1 MGKQLFYEQL
11 KSYLIWLEQR
21 ERSESTRSQYKKAF
35 LDYLNYMEE
44 EGPDRE
50 GILKYKQLLETKYQ
64 PISVN
69 AKLAALNGFFT
80 YIGRND
86 LRVRLLKI
94 QNKAYSSVDKELTKA
109 EYLRLVKA
117 AEAKKDKRFSLL
129 LQTICSTGIRV
140 SELQFITAEAVVRG
154 EAIVSLKGKTRTIL
168 IPGKL
173 RKALRS
179 YINRN
184 KITSGAV
191 FVTKSGK
198 PLDRSNIWRM
208 MKSLCKD
215 ANVNEDKV
223 FPHNL
228 RHLFAR
234 AFYAIDKDI
243 AKLADV
249 LGHSNINTTRIYI
262 MTTGKEH
269 LRRMNALGLV
279 ILEK

>member
-1 MGKQLFYEQL
+1 MGKQFLYEQL
-11 KSYLIWLEQR
+11 TSYLIWLEQM
-21 ERSESTRSQYKKAF
+21 ERSESTRSQYKKAV
-35 LDYLNYMEE
+35 LDYLNYMEGE
-44 EGPDRE
+44 EPDKE
-50 GILKYKQLLETKYQ
+50 GVLKYKQLLEKKYQ

-69 AKLAALNGFFT
+69 AKIAALNGYFT

-86 LRVRLLKI
+86 LRVKLLKI
-94 QNKAYSSVDKELTKA
+94 QNKAYSSADKELTKA
-109 EYLRLVKA
+109 EYIRLVRA
-117 AEAKKDKRFSLL
+117 AESKKDKRFSLL

-140 SELQFITAEAVVRG
+140 SELQFITAEAVASG

-173 RKALRS
+173 RKALRD
-179 YINRN
+179 YLHQN

-191 FVTKSGK
+191 FVTKSGR

-215 ANVNEDKV
+215 ANVNKDKV

-243 AKLADV
+243 AKLADI
-249 LGHSNINTTRIYI
+249 LGHSNINTTRIYF

-279 ILEK
+279 I